1 MAEPHK
7 ESPSL
12 KTYLDL
18 SPVILFF
25 VSYFVA
31 GRVYP
36 APHGHPSMPA
46 IMWATGIF
54 MVATI
59 ASLIASYIIERKVH
73 PVPVIT
79 AIAVLVFGG
88 LTIALHDD
96 RFIKIKP
103 TIIYTLFACV
113 LLTGAVL
120 RKPFI
125 KHIFQGQLQLSDKG
139 WQALTLRFGIF
150 FVFAAILNEIV
161 WRNFSFDFWITYKV
175 WGMTALTFVFTAWQM
190 MFVSRYH
197 ITPEAPL
204 NSVDSN
210 KGAPQTTLKTPE
222 G

>member
-1 MAEPHK
+1 MTEPHQ

-18 SPVILFF
+18 GPVLIFF

-31 GRVYP
+31 GKIYP
-36 APHGHPSMPA
+36 AAHGHASQPA

-54 MVATI
+54 MAATL
-59 ASLIASYIIERKVH
+59 ASLIASYIIEKKIH
-73 PVPVIT
+73 LVPLIT
-79 AIAVLVFGG
+79 ATAVLVFGG

-96 RFIKIKP
+96 RFIRIKP
-103 TIIYTLFACV
+103 TIIYTLFAAT
-113 LLTGAVL
+113 LLTGWAL

-125 KHIFQGQLQLSDKG
+125 KHVFQGQLHLSDQG
-139 WQALTLRFGIF
+139 WRVLTLRFGLF
-150 FVFAAILNEIV
+150 FVLAAIINEVI

-197 ITPEAPL
+197 VAPPAPL
-204 NSVDSN
+204 NPA
-210 KGAPQTTLKTPE
+210 KPETEQPAQQTPQ

>member
-1 MAEPHK
+1 MTRK

-18 SPVILFF
+18 GPVILFF

-31 GRVYP
+31 GRIYP

-46 IMWATGIF
+46 ITWATGIF
-54 MVATI
+54 MVTTL
-59 ASLIASYIIERKVH
+59 ASLIASYVIEKKLH
-73 PVPVIT
+73 PVPLIT
-79 AIAVLVFGG
+79 ALAVLVFGG

-103 TIIYTLFACV
+103 TIIYILFAV
-113 LLTGAVL
+113 ILLAGAAL

-125 KHIFQGQLQLSDKG
+125 KHLFQGQLHLTEQG
-139 WQALTLRFGIF
+139 WQALTLRFGLF
-150 FVFAAILNEIV
+150 FVFAAVLNEVV

-197 ITPEAPL
+197 VIPEAPL
-204 NSVDSN
+204 NPAENGNLAQQS
-210 KGAPQTTLKTPE
+210 TPE
-222 G
+222 TPNG